1 MCDRAATCP
10 GPKPSRNEGDLPG
23 GYEPFE
29 SRMRVEFYDEGDGRT
44 RLEIRQ
50 WLREDYV
57 APSENGWGEALTKLD
72 ALLVT

>member
-1 MCDRAATCP
+1 MGLGRPFATLLDM
-10 GPKPSRNEGDLPG
+10 DLTYPPDA
-23 GYEPFE
+23 EAF
-29 SRMRVEFYDEGDGRT
+29 

-72 ALLVT
+72 AALAA